1 MAASVLIK
9 VKSATF
15 KAKAIVGAENATVE
29 VSGSEQTSRGD
40 GATTIQ
46 AAYVEGVMARV
57 TVQALQGG
65 LTDKDLINP
74 GNGSLVIVGF
84 TQADGAG
91 QVGGSDKTYTFP
103 NATLTSSNR
112 GMPLNGNPSVNLSF
126 TVADA
131 DGSMATLFTVV

>member
-1 MAASVLIK
+1 MGAPLLIK

-15 KAKAIVGAENATVE
+15 KGKTIVGVENATVE
-29 VSGSEQTSRGD
+29 VSGSEQTARGD

-46 AAYVEGVMARV
+46 AAYVEGIMARV
-57 TVQALQGG
+57 TVQALQAQIS
-65 LTDKDLINP
+65 DKDVLVP

-84 TQADGAG
+84 TQADGSGQAG
-91 QVGGSDKTYTFP
+91 GGDKTFTFP

-112 GMPLNGNPSVNLSF
+112 GMPLNGNPSVNINF

-131 DGSMATLFTVV
+131 DGSTSTLFTIV